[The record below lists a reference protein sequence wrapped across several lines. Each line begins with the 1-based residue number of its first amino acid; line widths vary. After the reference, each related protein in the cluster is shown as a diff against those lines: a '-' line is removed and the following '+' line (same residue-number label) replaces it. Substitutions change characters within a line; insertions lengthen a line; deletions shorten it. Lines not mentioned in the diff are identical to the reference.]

1 MTVAGTAS
9 TRTADVRQDNE
20 FASAEIATRPSAI
33 VEPSFAG
40 LNPPR
45 PRLTLNVGI
54 TGHRATVLPEGVAD
68 LLGPVVDEV
77 FRRLRDATLRLQS
90 AEVDLFDS
98 APPQLRLHTP
108 LASGAD
114 QVAADGARASGY
126 TIRALLPFAP
136 EEYAKDFQGHELEE
150 FRNHL
155 DKASAVFAL
164 PGDRD
169 DSESAYVMVG
179 KAVVAAADVLVA
191 IWDGGSGNGPGG
203 TAHVVELALANSVPV
218 IHIGIDRATS
228 TVEGVRLLVG
238 GNPMEPVAV
247 PLEGDDAYLALLKDT
262 LAPHNS
268 CERRHI
274 ADFFAEREKRTNL
287 RFEYPM
293 LLALL
298 RIKPLPPKPW
308 CQSSIRQDIQYEMKG
323 VRDSGSPGTF
333 VPLTRAYGWANF
345 LAIRYAQLFRSGHVT
360 NYVLSALAVV
370 IALFGLILPNL
381 KVFLVLLELATIGL
395 LFLNTNSGRN
405 GEWHRRWLQY
415 RHLAES
421 LRPLIYLKRTGL
433 ISTPFRSDFVRGP
446 LHREAG
452 ADWTR
457 WYAAAIWREM
467 DSPTG
472 VMTIERVR
480 EMADDMV
487 REQILPQSQYHQ
499 VNAHRMRH
507 LDHRLHEVG
516 NLLMGAVIAACVL
529 FLIGYAAMKE
539 TVKKLTDPFIVL
551 TAGVPALSAA
561 IFGMRGHG
569 EHLVAA
575 SRSANTA
582 AALEANAVRLRQA
595 TKLDTLSVELEHTA
609 SIMLADLD
617 EWTVSYRERSLEIP
631 A

>member
-1 MTVAGTAS
+1 MTVTELAS
-9 TRTADVRQDNE
+9 TRHGNVDPKQDQVP
-20 FASAEIATRPSAI
+20 APRPVLQIAK
-33 VEPSFAG
+33 AG
-40 LNPPR
+40 LHPPK

-54 TGHRATVLPEGVAD
+54 TGHRATVLPAGVAD
-68 LLGPVVDEV
+68 LLGPVVEDV
-77 FRRLRDATLRLQS
+77 FRRLRDATRHLHS
-90 AEVDLFDS
+90 VEKVLFD
-98 APPQLRLHTP
+98 AAQPQLRLHTP
-108 LASGAD
+108 LATGAD
-114 QVAADGARASGY
+114 QVAADGARANGY

-136 EEYAKDFQGHELEE
+136 DDYAKDFQGQELDE
-150 FRNHL
+150 FREQL
-155 DKASAVFAL
+155 AKASSIFAL
-164 PGDRD
+164 PGDRSD
-169 DSESAYVMVG
+169 DEDAYVMVG
-179 KAVVAAADVLVA
+179 KAIVAAADVLVA
-191 IWDGGSGNGPGG
+191 IWDGGAGNGPGG

-218 IHIGIDRATS
+218 IHIEVDRATS
-228 TVEGVRLLVG
+228 DIGGVRLLIG
-238 GNPMEPVAV
+238 GDAIEPVAV
-247 PLEGDDAYLALLKDT
+247 PLEGDDAFFKLLSDT
-262 LAPHNS
+262 LAPHTS
-268 CERRHI
+268 VERKHI
-274 ADFFAEREKRTNL
+274 ADFFAEREKRTNW
-287 RFEYPM
+287 RFEYP
-293 LLALL
+293 LLLSLL
-298 RIKPLPPKPW
+298 RIKSLPRRPW
-308 CQSSIRQDIQYEMKG
+308 RQSSIQDDIAYDMQE
-323 VRDSGSPGTF
+323 VRDPGSPDTYI
-333 VPLTRAYGWANF
+333 PLTRAYGWANF

-360 NYVLSALAVV
+360 NYALSALAVI
-370 IALFGLILPNL
+370 IALSGLIAPSL
-381 KVFLVLLELATIGL
+381 KVFLVLLELGTIGL
-395 LFLNTNSGRN
+395 LFLNTSSGTS

-421 LRPLIYLKRTGL
+421 LRPLIYLKRTGM

-457 WYAAAIWREM
+457 WYAAAVWREM

-472 VMTIERVR
+472 IMTSERVR

-487 REQILPQSQYHQ
+487 REQILPQSRYHQ

-507 LDHRLHEVG
+507 LDHRLHELG

-529 FLIGYAAMKE
+529 FLVGYVTMKDL
-539 TVKKLTDPFIVL
+539 VKKLTEPFVVL

-582 AALEANAVRLRQA
+582 AALEANAARLQQA
-595 TKLDTLSVELEHTA
+595 TKLETLAVELEHTA

>member
-1 MTVAGTAS
+1 MTIAGSAS
-9 TRTADVRQDNE
+9 TRTAAVSDGDESSAAETVVRT
-20 FASAEIATRPSAI
+20 AAIA
-33 VEPSFAG
+33 EPSFTG
-40 LNPPR
+40 LYPPR

-77 FRRLRDATLRLQS
+77 FSKLREAALRLHA
-90 AEVDLFDS
+90 AEGALFDS
-98 APPQLRLHTP
+98 APPHLRLHTP
-108 LASGAD
+108 LATGAD

-136 EEYAKDFQGHELEE
+136 DEYAKDFQGHELDE
-150 FRNHL
+150 FRNQL
-155 DKASAVFAL
+155 EKASAIFAL
-164 PGDRD
+164 PGDRSD
-169 DSESAYVMVG
+169 NEFAYVMVG

-203 TAHVVELALANSVPV
+203 TAHVVDLALANSVPV
-218 IHIGIDRATS
+218 IHIAIDRATS
-228 TVEGVRLLVG
+228 RIEGVRLLVG
-238 GNPMEPVAV
+238 GDAIEPVAV
-247 PLEGDDAYLALLKDT
+247 PLEGDEAYVALLRDT
-262 LAPHNS
+262 LAPHTS
-268 CERRHI
+268 CERQHI
-274 ADFFAEREKRTNL
+274 SDFFAEREKRTNW
-287 RFEYPM
+287 RFEYP
-293 LLALL
+293 LLLSLL
-298 RIKPLPPKPW
+298 RIKSLPSKPW
-308 CQSSIRQDIQYEMKG
+308 RQSSIRQDIEYDMQG
-323 VRDSGSPGTF
+323 VRDPGSPGTF

-345 LAIRYAQLFRSGHVT
+345 SAIRYAQLFRSGHVT
-360 NYVLSALAVV
+360 NYALSALAVV
-370 IALFGLILPNL
+370 IALSGLIVPSL
-381 KVFLVLLELATIGL
+381 KVFLVLLELGTIGL
-395 LFLNTNSGRN
+395 LFLNTSSGTK

-421 LRPLIYLKRTGL
+421 LRPLIYLKRTGM

-472 VMTIERVR
+472 IMTYERVCQ
-480 EMADDMV
+480 MADDMV
-487 REQILPQSQYHQ
+487 REQILPQSRYHQ

-507 LDHRLHEVG
+507 LDHRLHEIG

-529 FLIGYAAMKE
+529 FLIGYVTMKDL
-539 TVKKLTDPFIVL
+539 VKELTEPFIFI

-582 AALEANAVRLRQA
+582 AALEGNAARLQQA
-595 TKLDTLSVELEHTA
+595 SKLETLAIELEHTA